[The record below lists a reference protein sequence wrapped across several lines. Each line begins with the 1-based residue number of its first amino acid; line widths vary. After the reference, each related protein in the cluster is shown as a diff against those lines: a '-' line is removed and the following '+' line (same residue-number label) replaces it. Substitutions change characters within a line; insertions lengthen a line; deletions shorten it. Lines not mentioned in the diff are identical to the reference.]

1 MNVYRTMWAE
11 LKNRV
16 ELSIA
21 QQIPAQDII
30 NLINAYENHF
40 KQEITEDAM
49 REAEKQEKQDKSK
62 SKKK

>member
-40 KQEITEDAM
+40 KQEIMQETM
-49 REAEKQEKQDKSK
+49 KEAEKQEKQDNKSK
-62 SKKK
+62 QK